1 MCRHVRSASASRR
14 RCQPHRKAS
23 PVPPVAV
30 LDLGKPAER
39 SAHEFLLRGTSG
51 RDRLW
56 KMLDMRRHGATLLC
70 VVLWVHPE
78 NVAKPFS
85 LADVSLT
92 RTAVCWR
99 DYATAD
105 DAYTE
110 MK

>member
-1 MCRHVRSASASRR
+1 
-14 RCQPHRKAS
+14 
-23 PVPPVAV
+23 
-30 LDLGKPAER
+30 
-39 SAHEFLLRGTSG
+39 
-51 RDRLW
+51 
-56 KMLDMRRHGATLLC
+56 MRRHGATLLC